1 MQMTSMPD
9 ASGIRSFWTR
19 QALCRKSSSQGSAGV
34 SSMMMSR
41 SISELLRWS
50 PRAREPNRN
59 VCLAPEMLWSR
70 PQSASLRLSSL
81 GLLLFSSGVGPEGL
95 EVDSCVSFFLSKRR
109 VISRAARGAPMQI
122 AQRSNAPA
130 TRYHP
135 SSLLVMMATAG
146 RMLTARP
153 VKMIT
158 GVFIQKKISL
168 SLSLSGLRMMMSPFP
183 TAGCWSPVGAGEIGL
198 SALLQN
204 SIRLM
209 CRRKILPTYAQ
220 AGPAPGSGFWSSPPG
235 ACSPQYSSGIITVG
249 CWASRPR

>member
-1 MQMTSMPD
+1 
-9 ASGIRSFWTR
+9 
-19 QALCRKSSSQGSAGV
+19 
-34 SSMMMSR
+34 MSR

-59 VCLAPEMLWSR
+59 VGLA
-70 PQSASLRLSSL
+70 
-81 GLLLFSSGVGPEGL
+81 LLEGGVVAQSGVEDGASG
-95 EVDSCVSFFLSKRR
+95 SYFLSKRR

-168 SLSLSGLRMMMSPFP
+168 SLSLSGLRMMMSRFP

-198 SALLQN
+198 SPLLQN